1 MGLFQRDHP
10 PRPTWGDAGH
20 VRIALLAFVQT
31 DHRAMAPPP
40 PNPEARHGRAV
51 ATALRRAAG
60 GPALAADEVQ
70 RRAERDRNLA
80 RWLAGAAAGRASDFE
95 AFYDATV
102 GHARA
107 LARRIVQG
115 ADLEDALADA
125 YLDAWKRTAQFDPA
139 RGSPVS
145 WLLTIVH
152 SRAHDLLR
160 RRGRL
165 DPLPEG
171 ADDDIADEAPDPSE
185 RLWQRQSQG
194 RLARALSELSAPE
207 RWVLGLAYFADMPHS
222 AIASTTGMPLGTVK
236 SLILRAQGKLRAQL
250 SPTS

>member
-1 MGLFQRDHP
+1 MGPPQLDHP
-10 PRPTWGDAGH
+10 PRPTWRDPGQ

-31 DHRAMAPPP
+31 APSAMASPHPRP
-40 PNPEARHGRAV
+40 HVDHGSAGV
-51 ATALRRAAG
+51 AAPRRAGSA
-60 GPALAADEVQ
+60 AVLAEDLQ
-70 RRAERDRNLA
+70 RRAERDANLA
-80 RWLAGAAAGRASDFE
+80 QWLAGAAAGRASDFE

-107 LARRIVQG
+107 LARRIVHG
-115 ADLEDALADA
+115 PDLEDALADA
-125 YLDAWKRTAQFDPA
+125 YLDAWKRAAQFDPT

-152 SRAHDLLR
+152 SRALDLLR

-171 ADDDIADEAPDPSE
+171 ADDIADEAPDPSE
-185 RLWQRQSQG
+185 RLWQRQSRG
-194 RLARALSELSAPE
+194 HLARALAELSAPE
-207 RWVLGLAYFADMPHS
+207 RWVLGLAYFADMPYS
-222 AIASTTGMPLGTVK
+222 AIAATTGMPLGTVK